1 MPDVF
6 EVLGAA
12 HRDVEQ
18 MLDRMRALIGAP
30 AELRDQGGSL
40 ADTLI
45 SSMSQH
51 EAAEEQYFWPAVR
64 KNAGDGGSLAAG
76 GIEQE
81 TEGKELLAE
90 LDGMGADDPKFIPLM
105 TKFDHAARAH
115 IAYEEHQVWP
125 SLRAALPADEANGL
139 GARLASATQAGPT
152 RPHPHTPPSPAVLKA
167 AGPALAALDRLR
179 DAASARDN

>member
-18 MLDRMRALIGAP
+18 MLDRMHALIGAP
-30 AELRDQGGSL
+30 AELRDQGGTL

-45 SSMSQH
+45 SAVSQH
-51 EAAEEQYFWPAVR
+51 EAAEEQYFWPAV
-64 KNAGDGGSLAAG
+64 KQHAGDGVSLAAD
-76 GIEQE
+76 GIVQE
-81 TEGKELLAE
+81 TEGKKVLAE
-90 LDGMGADDPKFIPLM
+90 LDGMAPGDPKFVPLM

-115 IAYEEHQVWP
+115 IAYEEQLVWP
-125 SLRAALPADEANGL
+125 GLRAALPAHEAYGL
-139 GARLASATQAGPT
+139 GARLASTTQAGHS
-152 RPHPHTPPSPAVLKA
+152 RPHPDTPPSPAMLKA
-167 AGPALAALDRLR
+167 VGLAAAAIDRLR

>member
-45 SSMSQH
+45 SAVSLH
-51 EAAEEQYFWPAVR
+51 EAAEELYFWPAV
-64 KNAGDGGSLAAG
+64 KQNASDGRVLAAG

-81 TEGKELLAE
+81 TEGKKVLAE
-90 LDGMGADDPKFIPLM
+90 LDGMAPDDPQFVPLM

-115 IAYEEHQVWP
+115 IAYEEQQVWP

-152 RPHPHTPPSPAVLKA
+152 RPHPHTPPSPAVLKV
-167 AGPALAALDRLR
+167 AGPAVAAIDRLR

>member
-12 HRDVEQ
+12 HRDLEQ
-18 MLDRMRALIGAP
+18 MLNRIQALIAAP

-45 SSMSQH
+45 SAMSQH
-51 EAAEEQYFWPAVR
+51 EAAEEQYFWPAVKQIAR
-64 KNAGDGGSLAAG
+64 DGDSLAAG

-81 TEGKELLAE
+81 TEGKKVLAE
-90 LDGMGADDPKFIPLM
+90 LDGMAPDHPRFVPLI
-105 TKFDHAARAH
+105 TKFDHAARSH
-115 IAYEEHQVWP
+115 IDYEEQQVWP
-125 SLRAALPADEANGL
+125 GLRAALPADEAYRL
-139 GARLASATQAGPT
+139 GAKLARAAQAGPT
-152 RPHPHTPPSPAVLKA
+152 RPHPHTPPGPAVLKVV
-167 AGPALAALDRLR
+167 GPGIAALDKLR

>member
-6 EVLGAA
+6 EVLAAA

-40 ADTLI
+40 ADKLI
-45 SSMSQH
+45 SAVSQH
-51 EAAEEQYFWPAVR
+51 EAAEEQYFWPAV
-64 KNAGDGGSLAAG
+64 KQNVGDGGALAAD

-81 TEGKELLAE
+81 TVGKKVLAE
-90 LDGMGADDPKFIPLM
+90 LDGMAPDDPRFVPLM
-105 TKFDHAARAH
+105 IKFDHAARAH
-115 IAYEEHQVWP
+115 IAYEEQQVWP
-125 SLRAALPADEANGL
+125 SLRAALPADNANGL
-139 GARLASATQAGPT
+139 GARLASATQAGPA
-152 RPHPHTPPSPAVLKA
+152 RPHPRTPPSPALLKA
-167 AGPALAALDRLR
+167 AGPAVAAVDRLR